1 MAQVPDYGDDMPLIN
16 PNKDEHSE
24 AGGGGPHVPLTGGVC
39 IHCGGI
45 YGHGLTRKGKPCPR
59 NN

>member
-24 AGGGGPHVPLTGGVC
+24 ASGGLNLPLTGGVC